1 MSKLKELEKRLR
13 DEPENLGLRVMVAGA
28 LREAGRQQ
36 DAVEL
41 YRSVAI
47 AYRDQGRSQQA
58 IAVCRSILE
67 IAPDDPSC
75 HALLA
80 ALVVHHKGRS
90 GRDTGQVYGNEIVLE
105 VGTPPPAAERSAP
118 VQGEPR
124 PRRSSFDETPL
135 PGPLPYHVAD
145 PTTRSLKK
153 LSEADLGMPV
163 SEGAKTRPGP
173 TWRGRDSLGAPGID
187 GGTSP
192 GVEGIASAARQIS
205 ASLVSG
211 RAPEHGD
218 MSAELDTRRR
228 RRIESSDLRKITL
241 PPPTAPIERYDLVD
255 EDAQTPQPHET
266 FRMRGGDRDADTE
279 QEDEDDGIPTLS
291 DEDLDEPTRPRDQPL
306 EVMLRAESEGPLAS
320 PFFAPL
326 PADRRGQVLMRFHRK
341 VVRAGTTVIRQ
352 GETGH
357 ALVLVERGQLEVR
370 IERASGM
377 PYQLTPIVAGDY
389 VGEAALLSRTPA
401 PAQVV
406 AATDCE
412 LLLLTARDFY
422 EIAGA
427 FPALWADLKDVA
439 ERRTREV
446 EARLKR

>member
-1 MSKLKELEKRLR
+1 MSKLRELEKRLR
-13 DEPENLGLRVMVAGA
+13 DEPLNLGLRVVVAGA

-58 IAVCRSILE
+58 LAVCRSILE
-67 IAPDDPSC
+67 IAPDDPAC

-80 ALVVHHKGRS
+80 ALVVQHKGRT

-118 VQGEPR
+118 VHYQP
-124 PRRSSFDETPL
+124 PPSHDETPL

-163 SEGAKTRPGP
+163 NEGAKTRPGS
-173 TWRGRDSLGAPGID
+173 DE
-187 GGTSP
+187 GTSP
-192 GVEGIASAARQIS
+192 GVEGIANAARQIS

-211 RAPEHGD
+211 RAPEHVD
-218 MSAELDTRRR
+218 LSAELDTRRR
-228 RRIESSDLRKITL
+228 RRIESSELRKITM
-241 PPPTAPIERYDLVD
+241 PPPTGPIERYDIVD
-255 EDAQTPQPHET
+255 DDAQTPQPHET
-266 FRMRGGDRDADTE
+266 LRMRRDRDTDTE
-279 QEDEDDGIPTLS
+279 QEDDEKDGIPTLS
-291 DEDLDEPTRPRDQPL
+291 DEDVDEPTRPRDQPL

-320 PFFAPL
+320 PFFTPL
-326 PADRRGQVLMRFHRK
+326 PADRRGAVLMRFHRK
-341 VVRAGTTVIRQ
+341 VVKAGTTVIRQ

-370 IERASGM
+370 IVRASGV

-422 EIAGA
+422 EIVGA

-446 EARLKR
+446 ETRLKR